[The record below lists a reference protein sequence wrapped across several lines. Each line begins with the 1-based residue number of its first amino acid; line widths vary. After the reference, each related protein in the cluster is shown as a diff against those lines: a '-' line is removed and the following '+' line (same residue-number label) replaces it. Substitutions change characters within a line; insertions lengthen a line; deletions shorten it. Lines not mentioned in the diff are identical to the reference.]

1 MIAASTTRLFHP
13 MSGPSDSKKTAFLFP
28 GQGAQFVGMCKELHA
43 ELQPVRDLFERA
55 EAVLGFDLRTI
66 CFDGPADTLE
76 ATDIS
81 QPAIFVASLAA
92 LESLK
97 ATRPE
102 LVESVAGAAGLSLG
116 EYTALVF
123 AGAIDFE
130 TALKVVRK
138 RGQLMQAAAVAT
150 PSGMSSILGLDEAK
164 VDAVLAELAPVG
176 QLWKANMLGP
186 GNIVVSGEKPA
197 LAALEGPALAAGAM
211 KVIPLAVA
219 GAFHSPLMKPADEK
233 LAEVLAEAEI
243 VAPRIP
249 VYANVDTSVHSSPEG
264 IRPRLVNQV
273 TGSVLWEGCVR
284 QMMADGFDNYLE
296 IGPGRVLT
304 GLMKRIDRKTPCEA
318 IPAR

>member
-1 MIAASTTRLFHP
+1 
-13 MSGPSDSKKTAFLFP
+13 MSGPSETKKVAFLFP

-43 ELQPVRDLFERA
+43 ELPAVRDLFDRA
-55 EAVLGFDLRTI
+55 EAVLGFDLKTV
-66 CFDGPADTLE
+66 CFEGPAETLE

-102 LVESVAGAAGLSLG
+102 LVESAAGAAGLSLG

-123 AGAIDFE
+123 AGSIDFE
-130 TALKVVRK
+130 TALRVVRK

-164 VDAVLAELAPVG
+164 VDAVIASLAPIG
-176 QLWKANMLGP
+176 RLWKANMLGP

-197 LAALEGPALAAGAM
+197 LASLEAPALEAGAM

-219 GAFHSPLMKPADEK
+219 GAFHSPLMKPADER
-233 LAEVLAEAEI
+233 LAEVLAGATI
-243 VAPRIP
+243 VPSRIP
-249 VYANVDTSVHSSPEG
+249 VYANVDTTVHSDPDG
-264 IRPRLVNQV
+264 IRQRLVDQV

-284 QMMADGFDNYLE
+284 KMMADGFDSYYE

>member
-1 MIAASTTRLFHP
+1 
-13 MSGPSDSKKTAFLFP
+13 MSGPSETKKVAFLFP

-43 ELQPVRDLFERA
+43 EFPAVRDLFERA
-55 EAVLGFDLRTI
+55 EAVLGFDLKSI
-66 CFDGPADTLE
+66 CFDGPAETLE

-102 LVESVAGAAGLSLG
+102 LVESAAGAAGLSLG

-130 TALKVVRK
+130 TALRVVRK
-138 RGQLMQAAAVAT
+138 RGQVMQAAALAT
-150 PSGMSSILGLDEAK
+150 PSGMSSVLGLDATK
-164 VDAVLAELAPVG
+164 VDSVLAGLAPIG
-176 QLWKANMLGP
+176 RLWKANMLGP

-197 LAALEGPALAAGAM
+197 LAVLEAPALEAGAM

-219 GAFHSPLMKPADEK
+219 GAFHSPLMKPADDR
-233 LAEVLAEAEI
+233 LAEVLA
-243 VAPRIP
+243 VATICSPRIP
-249 VYANVDTSVHSSPEG
+249 VYANVDATVHSSPDG
-264 IRPRLVNQV
+264 IRQRLVDQV

-284 QMMADGFDNYLE
+284 KMLADGFDSYYE

>member
-1 MIAASTTRLFHP
+1 
-13 MSGPSDSKKTAFLFP
+13 MSGPSETKKVAFLFP

-43 ELQPVRDLFERA
+43 ELPAVRDLFDRA
-55 EAVLGFDLRTI
+55 EAVLGFDLKTI
-66 CFDGPADTLE
+66 CFDGPAETLE

-102 LVESVAGAAGLSLG
+102 LVESAAGAAGLSLG

-123 AGAIDFE
+123 AGSIDFE
-130 TALKVVRK
+130 TALRVVRK
-138 RGQLMQAAAVAT
+138 RGQVMQAAAVAT
-150 PSGMSSILGLDEAK
+150 PSGMSSVLGLDEAK
-164 VDAVLAELAPVG
+164 VDAVIAGLAPIG
-176 QLWKANMLGP
+176 RLWKANMLGP
-186 GNIVVSGEKPA
+186 GNIVVSGEKQA
-197 LAALEGPALAAGAM
+197 LAALEAPALEAGAM

-219 GAFHSPLMKPADEK
+219 GAFHSPLMKPADER
-233 LAEVLAEAEI
+233 LAEVLASATI
-243 VAPRIP
+243 VPPRIP
-249 VYANVDTSVHSSPEG
+249 VYANVDTSVHSEPDG
-264 IRPRLVNQV
+264 IRQRLVNQV

-284 QMMADGFDNYLE
+284 KMMADGFDSYYE